1 MKTITLKEM
10 KILDLISKGY
20 STAQIALTYGISSH
34 TVESHRKNLLS
45 KFDAKNSAELVVKAI
60 QANVL
65 NIICAENSENQKL
78 EQHEIDQKTSFQ

>member
-1 MKTITLKEM
+1 MKTITRQEM

-20 STAQIALTYGISSH
+20 STPQIALTYGISSH

-45 KFDAKNSAELVVKAI
+45 KFDAKNSAELIVKAI

-65 NIICAENSENQKL
+65 NVFAFEGSQLQKTDEHEN
-78 EQHEIDQKTSFQ
+78 DQKTSLH